1 MADKKTSS
9 LRDDKS
15 PVKPALPRPDWE
27 AVERDYRTGRFS
39 LRELAVLHNA
49 NHATIG
55 RRVEREGWTKDLT
68 HAIRLATHAKLI
80 EEETQQHCDG
90 ARQSATTVVLA
101 AAETNRQIILGHRRQ
116 AVAARTAMETARAK
130 LLALSDTVADIREA
144 AVLVS
149 ATESLSRTSRI
160 VIEMELQAFGLTD
173 KAAEDDRLKQTNPSA
188 RYQMSDD
195 DLVAEI
201 LASRA
206 ARREAA

>member
-9 LRDDKS
+9 RRDDKS
-15 PVKPALPRPDWE
+15 PLKPAPPRPDWE

-55 RRVEREGWTKDLT
+55 RHVEREGWTKDLT
-68 HAIRLATHAKLI
+68 QAIRLATQAKLI
-80 EEETQQHCDG
+80 EEETQQHCDS
-90 ARQSATTVVLA
+90 ARQSATDVVLA

-173 KAAEDDRLKQTNPSA
+173 KAAEEDRLKQTNPSA
-188 RYQMSDD
+188 RFQMSDD

>member
-1 MADKKTSS
+1 MAEQKTSS
-9 LRDDKS
+9 RSDDKAPGKS
-15 PVKPALPRPDWE
+15 APPRPDWE

-68 HAIRLATHAKLI
+68 QAIRLATHAKLI
-80 EEETQQHCDG
+80 EEETQQHCDN
-90 ARQSATTVVLA
+90 ARQSATSVVLA

-160 VIEMELQAFGLTD
+160 VIEIELQAFGLTD

-188 RYQMSDD
+188 RFQMSDD

-201 LASRA
+201 LANRA
-206 ARREAA
+206 ARREAP